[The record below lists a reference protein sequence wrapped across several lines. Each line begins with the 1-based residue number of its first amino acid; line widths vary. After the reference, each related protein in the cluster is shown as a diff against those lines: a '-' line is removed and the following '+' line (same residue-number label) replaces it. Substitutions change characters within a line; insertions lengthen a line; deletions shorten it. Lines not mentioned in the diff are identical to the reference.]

1 MDSLNKSDLTRLR
14 ATITH
19 VRLEKSRLA
28 AEIASSVTS
37 SERRQHARHRY
48 SALVQEL
55 RMTADELEKLIG
67 AAKRAEA
74 IRILR

>member
-1 MDSLNKSDLTRLR
+1 MDSLTRSDITRLR
-14 ATITH
+14 AIFTAA
-19 VRLEKSRLA
+19 RLEKSRLA

-55 RMTADELEKLIG
+55 RMTADELERLIG